1 MRIYEAV
8 FFYELYLPVSIT
20 LLEGSRSGDHI
31 SRTREMASRSSAH
44 HLSETYQGTRRGR
57 VTIGDMGFEMFPEK
71 YEATDIIEEPGQLE
85 DDQRATLSDFGP
97 EQATLFAYE
106 EPRRVT
112 YGKHRLLLQQT
123 GEFSTTTPWISHGDF
138 DISFT
143 DQDPR
148 GFLTEQPW
156 QEYTRLQRENFKRID
171 FKDDGDYSTT
181 SGGISPFAMYKNIRS
196 AQNWVKARLK
206 IFDDSYEGRSN
217 GGVGVYAHTSSVFKS
232 SPEDSS
238 VQTDGDSDM
247 ATTFEDPENRQ
258 RLTMK
263 LSNMVHQGSKA
274 LRVNSTTDH
283 KVMVSSYGKLYGQMG
298 LVPHETQMRLVEDD
312 TPLSRLDGMKMSPK
326 NVVKLMSSYVNQT
339 KYDNGNFGDYNSITG
354 ARAMQQDAEVED
366 QKFSGMRGDS
376 EARDNRSIMLTRD
389 CLSLLGITE
398 NEVKFVESKVQKN
411 STQAK
416 QALAN
421 MYYMAEMVHKMP
433 AHAKLEMR
441 NELLL
446 RSNGGGL
453 KPGSSS
459 QLRKARDEVIV
470 NPKIVQHMA
479 MSVRTGKAPENIRLT
494 MNHVEGDPVGTR
506 RPVATPVMSYRSFA
520 KSMEQIGDNRGD
532 AEVEDKKFGAAGVAS
547 LANKQAVNYSSLG
560 VVFQNDNRNM
570 GLNDQILQDT
580 QQARK
585 GRNARNS
592 EQDFHKN
599 LLSTVLDVNFGEAKG
614 LRRDAKR
621 SGTKSINRHVQS
633 DYHTNDATLEM
644 GAPAQ
649 KNTMNRNAR
658 TK

>member
-1 MRIYEAV
+1 
-8 FFYELYLPVSIT
+8 
-20 LLEGSRSGDHI
+20 
-31 SRTREMASRSSAH
+31 MASRSSAN

-71 YEATDIIEEPGQLE
+71 YEETDIIEDPGQLN
-85 DDQRATLSDFGP
+85 DDQRATLADFGP
-97 EQATLFAYE
+97 EQSTLFAYE

-148 GFLTEQPW
+148 GYLTEQPW
-156 QEYTRLQRENFKRID
+156 REYTRLQRENLKRVD

-181 SGGISPFAMYKNIRS
+181 SGSISPWSMYKNIRS

-217 GGVGVYAHTSSVFKS
+217 GGVGVYAHTSNVFKS

-247 ATTFEDPENRQ
+247 ATTFEDPEIRQ
-258 RLTMK
+258 RMTMK

-298 LVPHETQMRLVEDD
+298 LQPHETQMRLTEDD
-312 TPLSRLDGMKMSPK
+312 TPISRLDGMKMSPK
-326 NVVKLMSSYVNQT
+326 NLVKLMSSYVN
-339 KYDNGNFGDYNSITG
+339 KARYDDGNFSDYNAITG
-354 ARAMQQDAEVED
+354 ARMMQQDAEAED
-366 QKFSGMRGDS
+366 QKFAGMRGDS

-389 CLSLLGITE
+389 VLSLLGITE
-398 NEVKFVESKVQKN
+398 NEIKVVESQVQKN
-411 STQAK
+411 SKQAK

-421 MYYMAEMVHKMP
+421 MYYMAETVHKLP

-446 RSNGGGL
+446 RSSGGGL
-453 KPGSSS
+453 KPGSAS

-470 NPKIVQHMA
+470 NPKIIQHMA
-479 MSVRTGKAPENIRLT
+479 STVRTGKAPENIRLT
-494 MNHVEGDPVGTR
+494 MNHVEGDPVGTH
-506 RPVATPVMSYRSFA
+506 RPIATPVMSYRSFA
-520 KSMEQIGDNRGD
+520 KSTEQIGDNRGA
-532 AEVEDKKFGAAGVAS
+532 AEVEEKKFGAAGVAS

-560 VVFQNDNRNM
+560 VVFQGDNRNM
-570 GLNDQILQDT
+570 GLADQIWQDT
-580 QQARK
+580 QQAK
-585 GRNARNS
+585 QGRNARNKD
-592 EQDFHKN
+592 QDFHKN

-621 SGTKSINRHVQS
+621 AGTKSMRRHVQGDHHS
-633 DYHTNDATLEM
+633 YDATLEM
-644 GAPAQ
+644 GASAA
-649 KNTMNRNAR
+649 KNPTNRNAR